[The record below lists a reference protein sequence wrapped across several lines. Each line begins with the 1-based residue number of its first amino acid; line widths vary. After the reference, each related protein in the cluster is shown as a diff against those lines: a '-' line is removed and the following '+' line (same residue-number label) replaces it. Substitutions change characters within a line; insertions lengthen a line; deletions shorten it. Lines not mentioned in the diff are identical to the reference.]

1 MFHKNLK
8 SQKLERTSPLGLD
21 AAVGT
26 LVAASDVTEA
36 GPRVSDRLA
45 SIQSLLADD
54 LVWVEA
60 ALKEACAVGPQP
72 AVDAARHLVL
82 RGGKR
87 VRPMALLL
95 AAACFGPIPSAA
107 REMALVS
114 ELVHSATLLHD
125 DVIDDGMDR
134 RGVKAARLLWGN
146 AVSVLSGDLLLV
158 HALERTQRFA
168 PDVMPDL
175 IETLRRLVD
184 GEIIQLRGRAELDMS
199 ETTYDRILR
208 DKTASLFDWSTRTG
222 ARIAGASASDQE
234 RLARFGE
241 MLGFAFQLV
250 DDVLDYSGASTGKT
264 LLTDLQEGKLTLPLV
279 LAVARMPELV
289 GPLRRIHAGDRE
301 AVPFVSKAVV
311 ESGACEEVRRRAV
324 ECTQRAVEALTQ
336 VNPSPARSVLEHVAS
351 ELAGRA
357 A

>member
-1 MFHKNLK
+1 M
-8 SQKLERTSPLGLD
+8 LD
-21 AAVGT
+21 AAVST
-26 LVAASDVTEA
+26 LVASSNITEA

-45 SIQSLLADD
+45 TIQALLADD
-54 LVWVEA
+54 LAWVEGG
-60 ALKEACAVGPQP
+60 LREVCGDGPQP

-95 AAACFGPIPSAA
+95 AAACFGPIPSAG
-107 REMALVS
+107 RELALVS

-134 RGVKAARLLWGN
+134 RGTKAARILWGN

-168 PDVMPDL
+168 PDAMPGL
-175 IETLRRLVD
+175 IDTLRRLVD
-184 GEIIQLRGRAELDMS
+184 GEIIQLRGRAELDVS
-199 ETTYDRILR
+199 EATYERILR

-222 ARIAGASASDQE
+222 ARIAGAIPADQE
-234 RLARFGE
+234 RLGRFGE

-250 DDVLDYSGASTGKT
+250 DDVLDYSGTSSGKT

-289 GPLRRIHAGDRE
+289 GPLRRIHSGDRE
-301 AVPFVSKAVV
+301 AVPLVSRAVV
-311 ESGACEEVRRRAV
+311 ESGACDEVRRRAID
-324 ECTQRAVEALTQ
+324 CTRQAVDALSD
-336 VNPSPARSVLEHVAS
+336 VAPSPARSVLEHVAR
-351 ELAGRA
+351 ELAERVA
-357 A
+357 